1 MIFFSKIKLCRS
13 SVIVLLVL
21 SLMVMEVNGRR
32 FESQLLAVGLF
43 IIVIIYIEMF
53 RISIGVVTIISV
65 VVVII
70 IVDVAIDFSIFFD
83 TFGFGLVEGVIIVA
97 VVNVIVL

>member
-1 MIFFSKIKLCRS
+1 M
-13 SVIVLLVL
+13 LLVL

-43 IIVIIYIEMF
+43 INVIIYIEMF
-53 RISIGVVTIISV
+53 RISISSGVVIIIGV

-97 VVNVIVL
+97 VVIVIAL

>member
-1 MIFFSKIKLCRS
+1 
-13 SVIVLLVL
+13 
-21 SLMVMEVNGRR
+21 MEVNGRR

-43 IIVIIYIEMF
+43 IIVIIVILMF
-53 RISIGVVTIISV
+53 RISISIGV

-70 IVDVAIDFSIFFD
+70 IVNVAIDFSIFFD